1 MWRFKGV
8 EYTINEKTKDCSKT
22 RLTKEFIPLQVEDG
36 AKWEGDF
43 TIGAPQIKG
52 GSLECTVW
60 SLETT
65 KSQWTGT
72 FTRTGCIPVRIR
84 QSVSGDDRTFIT
96 EDYYDVVAGIT
107 DPSVFVPPRE
117 CPP

>member
-52 GSLECTVW
+52 GQPRVHRLV
-60 SLETT
+60 
-65 KSQWTGT
+65 
-72 FTRTGCIPVRIR
+72 V
-84 QSVSGDDRTFIT
+84 GDDQIAVDR
-96 EDYYDVVAGIT
+96 DVHADRLHSSQDSAVCFG
-107 DPSVFVPPRE
+107 
-117 CPP
+117 